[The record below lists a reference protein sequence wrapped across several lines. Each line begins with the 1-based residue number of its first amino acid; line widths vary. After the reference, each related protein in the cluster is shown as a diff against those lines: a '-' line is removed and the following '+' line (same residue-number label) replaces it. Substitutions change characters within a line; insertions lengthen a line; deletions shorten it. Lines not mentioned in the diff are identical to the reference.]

1 MERSEERSARKVQ
14 KKTREV
20 RELTA
25 RLERDIASLQMQIKA
40 KSEKLG
46 LEFNPPMKIQKK
58 APVRPP
64 PDAAALRTMSASVK
78 EILSQFTQ

>member
-46 LEFNPPMKIQKK
+46 LEFNPPMKIMKK
-58 APVRPP
+58 PARPP
-64 PDAAALRTMSASVK
+64 PDTAALRTMSASVK